1 MDVTETVVVAVPSQT
16 GAAAKNGMGMG
27 MGMGKDGEMLN
38 RVLGGGI
45 VVAVTVAGL
54 AAFL

>member
-1 MDVTETVVVAVPSQT
+1 MDVTETVIVAVPSQT

-27 MGMGKDGEMLN
+27 KDGEVLN
-38 RVLGGGI
+38 RFLGVGI